1 MADLAEDPRE
11 KESLN
16 YLASLDFATKREEI
30 ERALY
35 YKNLLEFLSQY
46 PSVKMSFDKLLEL
59 TPALQC
65 RYYSI
70 SSSPL
75 VSLSVTILK
84 HNC

>member
-1 MADLAEDPRE
+1 MAELAEDPRE

-16 YLASLDFATKREEI
+16 YLATLDFATKREEI
-30 ERALY
+30 ERSLY
-35 YKNLLEFLSQY
+35 YKNLLELLRQF

-70 SSSPL
+70 SSSSL
-75 VSLSVTILK
+75 VS
-84 HNC
+84 